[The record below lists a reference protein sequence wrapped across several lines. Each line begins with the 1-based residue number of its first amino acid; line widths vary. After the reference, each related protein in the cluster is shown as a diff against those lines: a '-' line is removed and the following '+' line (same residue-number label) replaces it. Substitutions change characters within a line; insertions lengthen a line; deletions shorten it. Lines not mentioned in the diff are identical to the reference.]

1 MSNPILALTP
11 SGYKGQ
17 TATAP
22 KVYSVLPSD
31 GSGDFTFDR
40 ANGLAT
46 RINKD
51 GLVEEVAN
59 DTPRFNYLNSTC
71 PSLLLA
77 SQRTNLQV
85 YSQEFDNALWAK
97 SGTSVSADNTISP
110 SGELNADKIQRTT
123 TGSNNVNDTLNK
135 ATSQLNYTTSI
146 FVKQGEGDFFAMRAQ
161 GTYPSRVDLRF
172 QFSTKQI
179 IQNVASS
186 SFTALS
192 SNVEEFK
199 NGWFRISMTYT
210 TDVANALT
218 NYFTP
223 RSSSGDIDSTDI
235 NANANCFL
243 WGCQVEEKSDSSSY
257 IPTQN
262 TAITRFVDI
271 CKDAGNADLF
281 NVSELSLFF
290 DVNNFK
296 PDTGSFSY
304 IVLTDGQS
312 FPINMIRFD
321 YKQDRIELSNYVN
334 GTLGFFYTI
343 TSVVPN
349 QRNKM
354 ALTISTARTKVYFN
368 GVLKITT
375 AGDNI
380 PLGLNSLSFTNRTG
394 SGGTFQGE
402 VQDARVYNRILTETE
417 AIKLTT

>member
-11 SGYKGQ
+11 SGYK
-17 TATAP
+17 AE

-51 GLVEEVAN
+51 GLIEEVAN

-71 PSLLLA
+71 PSLLLE
-77 SQRTNLQV
+77 SESTNRQIR
-85 YSQEFDNALWAK
+85 SEEFENSAWGKANVFV
-97 SGTSVSADNTISP
+97 TSNLTTSP
-110 SGELNADKIQRTT
+110 SGELNADKIIATNTT
-123 TGSNNVNDTLNK
+123 SVKTIQEVMSGA
-135 ATSQLNYTTSI
+135 ATTSGATVSI
-146 FVKQGEGDFFAMRAQ
+146 FVKKAEITQIRIVAATNISPYTNWARVSFDLETLQEFGSTL
-161 GTYPSRVDLRF
+161 GTFKFEDYGGGWYRLSITGTPLNTSNVY
-172 QFSTKQI
+172 QFSLVKN
-179 IQNVASS
+179 QNVT
-186 SFTALS
+186 FTGNNSDGL
-192 SNVEEFK
+192 
-199 NGWFRISMTYT
+199 
-210 TDVANALT
+210 
-218 NYFTP
+218 
-223 RSSSGDIDSTDI
+223 
-235 NANANCFL
+235 FL
-243 WGCQVEEKSDSSSY
+243 WGAQVEQKSDSSSY

-271 CKDAGNADLF
+271 CKDAGNAALF

-312 FPINMIRFD
+312 SPINMIRFD
-321 YKQDRIELSNYVN
+321 YKQDRIVISNYVN
-334 GTLGFFYTI
+334 GTLGLYYTI

-368 GVLKITT
+368 GVLKSTT

-380 PLGLNSLSFTNRTG
+380 PSGLNSLSFTNRTK
-394 SGGTFQGE
+394 SGGYFEGE
-402 VQDARVYNRILTETE
+402 VQDARVYNRVLTETE

>member
-11 SGYKGQ
+11 SGYK
-17 TATAP
+17 AE

-51 GLVEEVAN
+51 GLIEEVAN

-71 PSLLLA
+71 PSLLLEA
-77 SQRTNLQV
+77 QRTNNIR
-85 YSQEFDNALWAK
+85 YSEDTTAADWTDPLNKW
-97 SGTSVSADNTISP
+97 SSVSNTETSP
-110 SGELNADKIQRTT
+110 SGELTSDVIDLTASDNSSLIRVTNMSLAAGIYAVSFWIKDLEGGLTSGSIDLGDEGTGDTT
-123 TGSNNVNDTLNK
+123 PSISTVSNQWVRVERIITI
-135 ATSQLNYTTSI
+135 TSTKTFVDIQLNFTGASNKVSI
-146 FVKQGEGDFFAMRAQ
+146 
-161 GTYPSRVDLRF
+161 
-172 QFSTKQI
+172 
-179 IQNVASS
+179 
-186 SFTALS
+186 
-192 SNVEEFK
+192 
-199 NGWFRISMTYT
+199 
-210 TDVANALT
+210 
-218 NYFTP
+218 
-223 RSSSGDIDSTDI
+223 
-235 NANANCFL
+235 
-243 WGCQVEEKSDSSSY
+243 WGLQVELGSIKSSY
-257 IPTQN
+257 IPTN
-262 TAITRFVDI
+262 SSTVTRFVDI

-321 YKQDRIELSNYVN
+321 YKQDRIVISNYVN
-334 GTLGFFYTI
+334 GTLGLFYTI

-368 GVLKITT
+368 GVLKTTT

-380 PLGLNSLSFTNRTG
+380 PSGLNSLSFTNRTK
-394 SGGTFQGE
+394 SGGYFEGE
-402 VQDARVYNRILTETE
+402 VQDARVYNRVLTETE

>member
-59 DTPRFNYLNSTC
+59 DTPRLDYLNGTC
-71 PSLLLA
+71 PSLLLEA
-77 SQRTNLQV
+77 ESTNNFTYSED
-85 YSQEFDNALWAK
+85 YSQSVWVK
-97 SGTSVSADNTISP
+97 SNSTITSFVGISP
-110 SGELNADKIQRTT
+110 NGELNASLLTSTGTNGGLFRFAAWTTTQRTISFFVKKENSET
-123 TGSNNVNDTLNK
+123 VQIWNASANTNNVVFNLDTGVIISEGGSMTGVIKPLKNNWYRISATHTATGSQTFGVIPEDSKSVYVWGGQMENK
-135 ATSQLNYTTSI
+135 
-146 FVKQGEGDFFAMRAQ
+146 
-161 GTYPSRVDLRF
+161 
-172 QFSTKQI
+172 
-179 IQNVASS
+179 
-186 SFTALS
+186 SF
-192 SNVEEFK
+192 E
-199 NGWFRISMTYT
+199 
-210 TDVANALT
+210 
-218 NYFTP
+218 
-223 RSSSGDIDSTDI
+223 
-235 NANANCFL
+235 
-243 WGCQVEEKSDSSSY
+243 SSY
-257 IPTQN
+257 IPTISS
-262 TAITRFVDI
+262 TATRFVDI

-312 FPINMIRFD
+312 SPINMIRFD
-321 YKQDRIELSNYVN
+321 YKQDRIVISNYVN

-380 PLGLNSLSFTNRTG
+380 PSGLNSLSFTNRTK
-394 SGGTFQGE
+394 SGGYFEGE
-402 VQDARVYNRILTETE
+402 VQDARVYDRVLTETE

>member
-11 SGYKGQ
+11 SGYK
-17 TATAP
+17 AE

-51 GLVEEVAN
+51 GLIEEVAN

-71 PSLLLA
+71 PSLLLE
-77 SQRTNLQV
+77 SESTNRQIR
-85 YSQEFDNALWAK
+85 SEEFENSAWGKANVFV
-97 SGTSVSADNTISP
+97 TSNLTTSP
-110 SGELNADKIQRTT
+110 SGELNADKIIATNTT
-123 TGSNNVNDTLNK
+123 SVKTIQEVMSGA
-135 ATSQLNYTTSI
+135 ATTSGATVSI
-146 FVKQGEGDFFAMRAQ
+146 FVKKAEITQIRIVAATNISPYTNWARVSFDLETLQEFGSTL
-161 GTYPSRVDLRF
+161 GTFKFEDYGGGWYRLSITGTPLNTSNVY
-172 QFSTKQI
+172 QFSLVKN
-179 IQNVASS
+179 QNVT
-186 SFTALS
+186 FTGNNSDGL
-192 SNVEEFK
+192 
-199 NGWFRISMTYT
+199 
-210 TDVANALT
+210 
-218 NYFTP
+218 
-223 RSSSGDIDSTDI
+223 
-235 NANANCFL
+235 FL
-243 WGCQVEEKSDSSSY
+243 WGAQVEQKSDSSSY

-271 CKDAGNADLF
+271 CKDAGNAALF

-296 PDTGSFSY
+296 PDTGSLSY

-312 FPINMIRFD
+312 SPINMVRFE
-321 YKQDRIELSNYVN
+321 YKQDRIEISNYVN
-334 GTLGFFYTI
+334 GTLGLYYTI

-368 GVLKITT
+368 GVLKSTT
-375 AGDNI
+375 SGDNI
-380 PLGLNSLSFTNRTG
+380 PSGLNSLSFTNRTK
-394 SGGTFQGE
+394 SGGYFEGE

>member
-11 SGYKGQ
+11 SGYK
-17 TATAP
+17 AE

-51 GLVEEVAN
+51 GLIEEVAN

-71 PSLLLA
+71 PSLLLEA
-77 SQRTNLQV
+77 ESTNRQIR
-85 YSQEFDNALWAK
+85 SEEFENSAWGKANVFV
-97 SGTSVSADNTISP
+97 TSNLTTSP
-110 SGELNADKIQRTT
+110 SGELNADKIIATNTT
-123 TGSNNVNDTLNK
+123 SVKTIQEVMSGA
-135 ATSQLNYTTSI
+135 ATTSGATVSI
-146 FVKQGEGDFFAMRAQ
+146 FVKKAEITQIRIVAATNISPYTNWARVSFDLETLQEFGSTL
-161 GTYPSRVDLRF
+161 GTFKFEDYGGGWYRLSITGTPLNTSNVY
-172 QFSTKQI
+172 QFSLVKN
-179 IQNVASS
+179 QNVT
-186 SFTALS
+186 FTGNNSDGL
-192 SNVEEFK
+192 
-199 NGWFRISMTYT
+199 
-210 TDVANALT
+210 
-218 NYFTP
+218 
-223 RSSSGDIDSTDI
+223 
-235 NANANCFL
+235 FL
-243 WGCQVEEKSDSSSY
+243 WGAQVEQKSDSSSY

-271 CKDAGNADLF
+271 CKDAGNAALF

-321 YKQDRIELSNYVN
+321 YKQDRIVISNYVN
-334 GTLGFFYTI
+334 GTLGLYYTI

-368 GVLKITT
+368 GVLKSTT
-375 AGDNI
+375 SGDNI
-380 PLGLNSLSFTNRTG
+380 PSGLNSLSFTNRTK
-394 SGGTFQGE
+394 SGGYFEGE
-402 VQDARVYNRILTETE
+402 VQDARVYDRVLTETE

>member
-11 SGYKGQ
+11 SGYK
-17 TATAP
+17 AE

-51 GLVEEVAN
+51 GLIEEVAN

-71 PSLLLA
+71 PSLLLE
-77 SQRTNLQV
+77 SESTNRQIR
-85 YSQEFDNALWAK
+85 SEEFENSAWGKANVFV
-97 SGTSVSADNTISP
+97 TSNLTTSP
-110 SGELNADKIQRTT
+110 SGELNADKIIATNTT
-123 TGSNNVNDTLNK
+123 SVKTIQEVMSGA
-135 ATSQLNYTTSI
+135 ATTSGATVSI
-146 FVKQGEGDFFAMRAQ
+146 FVKKAEITQIRIVAATNISPYTNWARVSFDLETLQEFGSTL
-161 GTYPSRVDLRF
+161 GTFKFEDYGGGWYRLSITGTPLNTSNVY
-172 QFSTKQI
+172 QFSLVKN
-179 IQNVASS
+179 QNVT
-186 SFTALS
+186 FTGNNSDGL
-192 SNVEEFK
+192 
-199 NGWFRISMTYT
+199 
-210 TDVANALT
+210 
-218 NYFTP
+218 
-223 RSSSGDIDSTDI
+223 
-235 NANANCFL
+235 FL
-243 WGCQVEEKSDSSSY
+243 WGAQVEQKSDSSSY

-271 CKDAGNADLF
+271 CKDAGNAALF

-312 FPINMIRFD
+312 SPINMIRFD
-321 YKQDRIELSNYVN
+321 YKQDRIVISNYVN
-334 GTLGFFYTI
+334 GTLGLYYTI

-368 GVLKITT
+368 GVLKSTT
-375 AGDNI
+375 SGDNI
-380 PLGLNSLSFTNRTG
+380 PSGLNSLSFTNRTK
-394 SGGTFQGE
+394 SGGYFEGE

>member
-1 MSNPILALTP
+1 MENPILALTP
-11 SGYKGQ
+11 SGYK
-17 TATAP
+17 AE

-71 PSLLLA
+71 PSLLLEA
-77 SQRTNLQV
+77 QRTNLLA
-85 YSQEFDNALWAK
+85 YSEDFSNAYWNKLGA
-97 SGTSVSADNTISP
+97 SIVSNQTVSPDGT
-110 SGELNADKIQRTT
+110 LNADMLLEDTSNGIHIFYRNNVNTGAGANTLSVKVKANGRNWVLLYDTEQLEGIYFDLQNGVAGSTIGSPDAFSIKALPNGWYDVSLTT
-123 TGSNNVNDTLNK
+123 TGISKVDFQVYASESDGNHIYQGDGVSGINVWG
-135 ATSQLNYTTSI
+135 AQL
-146 FVKQGEGDFFAMRAQ
+146 EFA
-161 GTYPSRVDLRF
+161 GYP
-172 QFSTKQI
+172 T
-179 IQNVASS
+179 
-186 SFTALS
+186 
-192 SNVEEFK
+192 
-199 NGWFRISMTYT
+199 
-210 TDVANALT
+210 
-218 NYFTP
+218 
-223 RSSSGDIDSTDI
+223 
-235 NANANCFL
+235 
-243 WGCQVEEKSDSSSY
+243 SY
-257 IPTQN
+257 IPTSGT
-262 TAITRFVDI
+262 TATRFVDI
-271 CKDAGNADLF
+271 CKDAGNAALF

-296 PDTGSFSY
+296 PDTGSLSY

-312 FPINMIRFD
+312 SPINMVRFE
-321 YKQDRIELSNYVN
+321 YKQDRIEISNYVN
-334 GTLGFFYTI
+334 GTLGLFYTI

-368 GVLKITT
+368 GVLKTTT

-380 PLGLNSLSFTNRTG
+380 PSGLNSLSFTNRTK
-394 SGGTFQGE
+394 SGGYFEGE